1 MQIYIKYLDIT
12 KKYIQQKTKTDYIE
26 LKHRRKK
33 YIYMK
38 ARCSQV
44 VINYLSIVAYY
55 GKLKSG
61 LQNWLLDST
70 VDLMTLN
77 IWIVGVRIN

>member
-1 MQIYIKYLDIT
+1 
-12 KKYIQQKTKTDYIE
+12 
-26 LKHRRKK
+26 
-33 YIYMK
+33 MK

-55 GKLKSG
+55 DKLKSG

-70 VDLMTLN
+70 ANLMTLN
-77 IWIVGVRIN
+77 I

>member
-12 KKYIQQKTKTDYIE
+12 KKYIQHQTKTDYIE

-33 YIYMK
+33 KYIYMK
-38 ARCSQV
+38 ARCSQEV
-44 VINYLSIVAYY
+44 TNYLSIVAYY
-55 GKLKSG
+55 DKLKSG

-70 VDLMTLN
+70 VNLMTLN
-77 IWIVGVRIN
+77 I

>member
-12 KKYIQQKTKTDYIE
+12 KKYIQHKTKTDYIE

-33 YIYMK
+33 KIYMK
-38 ARCSQV
+38 ARSSQV
-44 VINYLSIVAYY
+44 VTNYLSIVAYY
-55 GKLKSG
+55 DKLKSG

-70 VDLMTLN
+70 VNLMTLN
-77 IWIVGVRIN
+77 I